1 MLRVEVVWALPE
13 AQFLRAVELPAGS
26 TVRDAITASGVER
39 ECAIDAQTLQ
49 VGIWSKR
56 VGFDTPVAAGD
67 RIELY
72 RPLKI
77 DPKQARRLRA
87 QRRR

>member
-13 AQFLRAVELPAGS
+13 AQFLRAVELPSGS

-39 ECAIDAQTLQ
+39 ECAIEAHTLQ